1 MKKEGADLE
10 EDLVDMLM
18 RQLRSEEQE
27 KGQKAPPID
36 PLKMY
41 SDSQAFKGLF
51 KTFDQKGIPKLGA
64 SDRTVPSATVRR
76 LRQEQRNQAERFL
89 TFQRSVLATLMSRD
103 LTQIFKKNPKMKDK
117 YSEFDS
123 DGIPTKDQFGKKLSD
138 KKRTTLINNRTEI
151 AMKWAEET
159 SALEKQITEV
169 ASLFDPKQM
178 SKESAAR
185 SLRFFEGLPW
195 LMVITLILAGELILS
210 TNGLQS
216 FGVEMDTRRA
226 EDGGLGYGHKK
237 S

>member
-138 KKRTTLINNRTEI
+138 KKRTQPPIRHLVVQFRFGTMCCLLLNPTPYRYVGGVTNVAT
-151 AMKWAEET
+151 AQG
-159 SALEKQITEV
+159 KQKFKV
-169 ASLFDPKQM
+169 
-178 SKESAAR
+178 
-185 SLRFFEGLPW
+185 
-195 LMVITLILAGELILS
+195 
-210 TNGLQS
+210 LQS
-216 FGVEMDTRRA
+216 
-226 EDGGLGYGHKK
+226 